1 MSRLKRIF
9 EMGIKAMNNEEELQ
23 ELVKKIVANFA
34 VAVLNE

>member
-1 MSRLKRIF
+1 
-9 EMGIKAMNNEEELQ
+9 MGIKAMNNEEELQ